1 MNRIAL
7 LSGVFSLCLPLMAMA
22 GEQHTIVSP
31 DQLKWSAPAALQK
44 GAEFTVVFGDPS
56 KEGPYVTRLKLPA
69 GFKVMPHTHPNTENV
84 TVISGQFHIGTGDK
98 FDESKLEALKAGG
111 YVQVPHGMP
120 HYAMTSEET
129 VIQQHGIGPQ
139 GIVYVNP
146 ADDPRKSN

>member
-1 MNRIAL
+1 MQGSPGRPRKLILIIATAQIGPTSVGRIRAL
-7 LSGVFSLCLPLMAMA
+7 SEGTRLWLGRTTA
-22 GEQHTIVSP
+22 
-31 DQLKWSAPAALQK
+31 KALQK
-44 GAEFTVVFGDPS
+44 
-56 KEGPYVTRLKLPA
+56 L
-69 GFKVMPHTHPNTENV
+69 
-84 TVISGQFHIGTGDK
+84 IGQFHIGTGDK